1 MRIETTL
8 NVHKDV
14 LLQLMEV
21 SMMTMRSMSSIMTMV
36 LHRITVDNCIVSRSF
51 KRVQY
56 QERDRE
62 NNWKTVHVV
71 VDSATYEY
79 FLDMRKL
86 FKMSVSLLLAI
97 AVNKYLEDVIN
108 DLCNNKNTDNY
119 LCRNY
124 IISKKVIDGVSCFN
138 IYWGIP
144 TIKHLKKLF
153 YDR

>member
-8 NVHKDV
+8 NVHQDV
-14 LLQLMEV
+14 LSQLIET
-21 SMMTMRSMSSIMTMV
+21 SMMTMRSMSSIMAMV
-36 LHRITVDNCIVSRSF
+36 LHRITVDSCIMSRSF
-51 KRVQY
+51 KRIQY
-56 QERDRE
+56 QKRDRE

-79 FLDMRKL
+79 FLDMRKV

-97 AVNKYLEDVIN
+97 AVSKYLKDIIN
-108 DLCNNKNTDNY
+108 DLCNNKDTDNY
-119 LCRNY
+119 LCRSY
-124 IISKKVIDGVSCFN
+124 LISKKVIDGVSCFY

-144 TIKHLKKLF
+144 GINHLKKLF

>member
-8 NVHKDV
+8 NVHQDI
-14 LLQLMEV
+14 LSQLFEASV
-21 SMMTMRSMSSIMTMV
+21 ITMKSMSSIIAMV
-36 LHRITVDNCIVSRSF
+36 LHRITVDNCVVSRSF

-62 NNWKTVHVV
+62 NDWKTVHVV

-97 AVNKYLEDVIN
+97 AVSKYLEDIIN

-124 IISKKVIDGVSCFN
+124 IISKKVIDGVSCFY

-144 TIKHLKKLF
+144 RIKHLKEFF
-153 YDR
+153 YDK